1 MKKVI
6 IFLPKGQTEY
16 TTEDD
21 ILQIADYV
29 YANYPDNLG
38 FKVEDLE
45 VVRKLRSKQWKRKL
59 GGAMVV
65 MK

>member
-6 IFLPKGQTEY
+6 IFLPKEQIEY

-21 ILQIADYV
+21 IGQIADYV
-29 YANYPDNLG
+29 YINYPDNLG

-45 VVRKLRSKQWKRKL
+45 IVKKLRRKYL
-59 GGAMVV
+59 
-65 MK
+65 

>member
-29 YANYPDNLG
+29 YTNYPDNLG

-45 VVRKLRSKQWKRKL
+45 IVRKLRSKHL
-59 GGAMVV
+59 
-65 MK
+65 

>member
-6 IFLPKGQTEY
+6 IYLPKEQIEY

-21 ILQIADYV
+21 IGQIVDYV
-29 YANYPDNLG
+29 YTNYPDNLG

-45 VVRKLRSKQWKRKL
+45 IVRKLRSKHL
-59 GGAMVV
+59 
-65 MK
+65 

>member
-6 IFLPKGQTEY
+6 IFLPKGQIEY

-21 ILQIADYV
+21 IGQIANCAYT
-29 YANYPDNLG
+29 NYPVNLG

-45 VVRKLRSKQWKRKL
+45 IVKKLKIKK
-59 GGAMVV
+59 
-65 MK
+65 

>member
-6 IFLPKGQTEY
+6 IYLPKEQIEY

-21 ILQIADYV
+21 IVQIVDYV
-29 YANYPDNLG
+29 YTNYPDNLG

-45 VVRKLRSKQWKRKL
+45 IVRKLKIKKQNNKN
-59 GGAMVV
+59 
-65 MK
+65 

>member
-6 IFLPKGQTEY
+6 IYLPKEQIEY
-16 TTEDD
+16 TTEDN
-21 ILQIADYV
+21 IGKIADYV

-45 VVRKLRSKQWKRKL
+45 VVRKLKIKKQNNNN
-59 GGAMVV
+59 
-65 MK
+65 

>member
-6 IFLPKGQTEY
+6 IYLPKGQIEY
-16 TTEDD
+16 KTEDD

-29 YANYPDNLG
+29 YTNYPDNLG

-45 VVRKLRSKQWKRKL
+45 VVRKLRSKHL
-59 GGAMVV
+59 
-65 MK
+65 

>member
-6 IFLPKGQTEY
+6 IFLPKGQIEY

-21 ILQIADYV
+21 YGQIADYV
-29 YANYPDNLG
+29 YINYPDNLG

-45 VVRKLRSKQWKRKL
+45 MVKKLRRKHL
-59 GGAMVV
+59 
-65 MK
+65 

>member
-6 IFLPKGQTEY
+6 IYLHNGQIEY

-21 ILQIADYV
+21 IGQIANYV
-29 YANYPDNLG
+29 YTNYSDNLG

-45 VVRKLRSKQWKRKL
+45 VVRKLRIKKTKQ
-59 GGAMVV
+59 
-65 MK
+65 

>member
-6 IFLPKGQTEY
+6 IYLPKEQIEY
-16 TTEDD
+16 KTEDD

-38 FKVEDLE
+38 FKVENLE
-45 VVRKLRSKQWKRKL
+45 VVRKLKIKK
-59 GGAMVV
+59 
-65 MK
+65 

>member
-6 IFLPKGQTEY
+6 IFLPKGQVEY

-21 ILQIADYV
+21 YGKIADYV
-29 YANYPDNLG
+29 YINYPDNLG

-45 VVRKLRSKQWKRKL
+45 VVRKLVRNNRRK
-59 GGAMVV
+59 
-65 MK
+65 

>member
-6 IFLPKGQTEY
+6 IYLPKGQTEY

-21 ILQIADYV
+21 YRKIADYV
-29 YANYPDNLG
+29 YTNYPNNLW

-45 VVRKLRSKQWKRKL
+45 VVRKLRSKHL
-59 GGAMVV
+59 
-65 MK
+65 

>member
-6 IFLPKGQTEY
+6 IYLPKGQIEY
-16 TTEDD
+16 KTEDD

-29 YANYPDNLG
+29 YTNYPDNLG

-45 VVRKLRSKQWKRKL
+45 ILRKLKIKKQNNNN
-59 GGAMVV
+59 
-65 MK
+65 

>member
-6 IFLPKGQTEY
+6 IYLPKEQIEY

-45 VVRKLRSKQWKRKL
+45 IVRKLKIKKQNNNN
-59 GGAMVV
+59 
-65 MK
+65 

>member
-6 IFLPKGQTEY
+6 IFLPKEQIEY

-21 ILQIADYV
+21 IGQIVDYV
-29 YANYPDNLG
+29 YTNYPDNLG

-45 VVRKLRSKQWKRKL
+45 MVRKLRSKHL
-59 GGAMVV
+59 
-65 MK
+65 

>member
-6 IFLPKGQTEY
+6 IFLPKGQIEY
-16 TTEDD
+16 KTEDD

-29 YANYPDNLG
+29 YTNYPDNNG

-45 VVRKLRSKQWKRKL
+45 TVRKLKIKK
-59 GGAMVV
+59 
-65 MK
+65 

>member
-6 IFLPKGQTEY
+6 IYLPKEQIEY

-29 YANYPDNLG
+29 YTNYPDNLG

-45 VVRKLRSKQWKRKL
+45 IVRKLRSKHL
-59 GGAMVV
+59 
-65 MK
+65 

>member
-6 IFLPKGQTEY
+6 IYLPKGQTEY

-29 YANYPDNLG
+29 YVNYPDNLG

-45 VVRKLRSKQWKRKL
+45 MVRKLKIKKQNNNN
-59 GGAMVV
+59 
-65 MK
+65 